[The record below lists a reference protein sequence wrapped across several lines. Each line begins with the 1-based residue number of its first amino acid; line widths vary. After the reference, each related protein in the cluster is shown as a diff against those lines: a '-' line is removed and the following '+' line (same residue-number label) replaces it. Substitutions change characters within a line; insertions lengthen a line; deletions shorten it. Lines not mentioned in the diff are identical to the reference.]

1 MIKVLI
7 VILYLCAG
15 YFGGRVFGYGGL
27 LEIFI
32 WPVVVPIAAWMRR
45 RDKEAGSD

>member
-1 MIKVLI
+1 MVKEII
-7 VILYLCAG
+7 VVLYLCAG

-32 WPVVVPIAAWMRR
+32 WPVVVPVAAYV
-45 RDKEAGSD
+45 K

>member
-1 MIKVLI
+1 MIKAI
-7 VILYLCAG
+7 FVIIYLCAG

-32 WPVVVPIAAWMRR
+32 WPVVVPIAAWMRH
-45 RDKEAGSD
+45 KNKKGSR